1 MRWIGHIVRMDK
13 EMMAKRISVETN
25 RRPKLSWED
34 DFTTDVGKM
43 FIQNWSKMAMDR
55 TACKRIA
62 EQAKTHKEL

>member
-13 EMMAKRISVETN
+13 EMMETN

-34 DFTTDVGKM
+34 DFRTDVGKM
-43 FIQNWSKMAMDR
+43 LIQNWSKMAMDR

-62 EQAKTHKEL
+62 EHAKTHKEL